1 MNNNH
6 FESPTISSPD
16 VTSLAGSLTSEDRLD
31 SDIEADLQQT
41 RIAAAVERFSLAS
54 SDALLHGSVS
64 GAVGAIGDTVSQQSS
79 SLTAGGDQSQST
91 FFQYAMLSGISSQL
105 NSLSSKMDIGSPS
118 CLSYRTHLIIGTTK
132 GVIFVFSLRQVLRFC
147 FGCSGDQKDAN
158 ADLHGSVT
166 SLCQNRDGSLLLSG
180 YSSGRIAVWQ
190 LTAPAPSTCGKDKAT
205 DETTAEDDSQGAV
218 DLSFGSETSHTPVKS
233 LTSRL
238 SSLRAGSGSAT
249 DRFKSRLLCVV
260 DDAHGVD
267 QAIHFCLFTTVPSL
281 AVCVDTGG
289 SVFQLHFKRG
299 LTGLK
304 REAVCFF
311 SGSRGEICG
320 LDTLG
325 SSSSYAE
332 HLAGCVAGDAVSQSS
347 SHDKIDFLRSASA
360 QSLASYALVAM
371 ASFTKLVIATLRP
384 RIQIVYWQP
393 LRGPASC
400 LPLLSWQWDHR
411 YCACSCSSRAVLAF
425 GRGSVV
431 HLLRAVHPSEVP
443 TNRNLPAAGALHFE
457 LTHTIEL
464 SYNLLA
470 LNWISSKNQ
479 MIALDNAS
487 QLHLLDSS
495 NGGDIEVLDLSSVGI
510 SLNSELFKGL
520 EDQGLI
526 SEALA
531 SAGKSACAHSISVY
545 GSKMVV
551 LGSDGIHVF
560 AMRTWVAIVK
570 SLFLHGLLETALS
583 HCDNALV
590 MLQSRESLEVAPA
603 RRLELSLPEV
613 PSIPEFPLSLSSLRI
628 QIASLL
634 RKYMLPLFSDWPESS
649 CSVSFAVIRAVV
661 SIGSRVDSGELI
673 FNDFYPLVE
682 TVDEWQSWFF
692 VALVQLIRTFP
703 ILGVLSGEK
712 LISLCD
718 DNSKDPALCYAVPP
732 TISMN
737 LLEWC
742 LTPSKQCFR
751 ATYLE
756 QDSVPTSHGD
766 PGRVWAEQC
775 LLRLPPACIDLNQ
788 AVKLCWNHQLYT
800 AYLHLYTNI
809 LMDFETPFKQ
819 LIECLDEEN
828 KGTQISIP
836 SSQSDCGQ
844 HLLLLIRAAFA
855 AESSSHDALPSPL
868 CVDAPTRIFN
878 LLLSESTVTGES
890 KRLTY
895 PRFPRLRLLLQ
906 YNAVDFLNMLTLSIS
921 SDSFFQEGELGL
933 AHRTHLLHKLIA
945 CTLQSALDHSPS
957 FTSFAAHV
965 FQFIVHQL
973 TLPDNRQI
981 EIEESKLFELSK
993 RICSDNGGRTEKT
1006 SLLFQSAVIELM
1018 SMDRFTDLE
1027 ACLTLAQE
1035 AGLNYICEYIHRV
1048 RGDRFSAFRDQLNEL
1063 EHFEATHPGF
1073 TTQLSDSYPE
1083 LSQMAEQVF
1092 VFLEQV
1098 FPSDG
1103 KVTQAPSDMNMS
1115 PDDVSCLRGTIVE
1128 KLEVFTMWD
1137 AERTLRILYN
1147 IFGSSISELLLLL
1160 FPEFSLYQS
1169 GKLGEPND
1177 REIKNFTTCLSLLRV
1192 YFRCRQTLQ
1201 FRLHSDDN
1209 PPDEPSDLNLSLLT
1223 QNNWDR
1229 FLMELEPSVS
1239 EYFVYLISRQ
1249 SSCQEVSLMP
1259 FLLENLS
1266 TYRPSVVLQMLSV
1279 ERHPNEMAYLY
1290 ETLGDL
1296 EKAAKLYESTFLKSW
1311 NSHIQSHPSNS
1322 CALSTT
1328 DSLSPNASAVP
1339 SKMLPHLI
1347 DDVSRA
1353 SADSWFA
1360 FCQRQTSQD
1369 DISDKRVKEIW
1380 FHVIDVLLGVQASL
1394 TDSRLIS
1401 EMNEVFHLLMSYIPS
1416 SISLPTIVSYVLQS
1430 ANKENAAKFDDKTNA
1445 LVTRLVAT
1453 CQFEADQMMLN
1464 TQLARTD
1471 LTSLLSSALTRFG
1484 RGFGT
1489 TQTHCALCAVHLRSS
1504 LVVTKHL
1511 QGGSSGNTTILF
1523 RCGHVFHT
1531 ACLQGHSST
1540 TDLCAPVLHWSCP
1553 LCEPRPN
1560 DSVSV
1565 PPHVAMKAS
1574 VSSAYTNSLPTLPQD
1589 DPILIDTPKP
1599 HKTSNP
1605 FDD

>member
-6 FESPTISSPD
+6 LESPTISSPD
-16 VTSLAGSLTSEDRLD
+16 VTSLAGSITSEDRLD

-41 RIAAAVERFSLAS
+41 RIAAAVERFSVAS

-64 GAVGAIGDTVSQQSS
+64 GAVSAIGDTASRQSS
-79 SLTAGGDQSQST
+79 SLTAGGDQNQST
-91 FFQYAMLSGISSQL
+91 FFQYAMLSGIASQL

-158 ADLHGSVT
+158 ADSHGSVT

-190 LTAPAPSTCGKDKAT
+190 LTAPASSTSGKDTAT
-205 DETTAEDDSQGAV
+205 DETATEDNSQGAV

-238 SSLRAGSGSAT
+238 SSLRAGSGSTT
-249 DRFKSRLLCVV
+249 DRFKSCLLCVV

-332 HLAGCVAGDAVSQSS
+332 HLAGCVAGDAVSESS
-347 SHDKIDFLRSASA
+347 SHDKVDFLRSASA
-360 QSLASYALVAM
+360 QTLASYALVAM

-411 YCACSCSSRAVLAF
+411 HCACGCSSRAVLAF

-443 TNRNLPAAGALHFE
+443 TNRSLSVAGALHFE
-457 LTHTIEL
+457 LTHSIEL

-470 LNWISSKNQ
+470 LSWISSKNQ
-479 MIALDNAS
+479 MVALDNAS

-495 NGGDIEVLDLSSVGI
+495 NGGDIEILDLSSVGI
-510 SLNSELFKGL
+510 SYNSELFKGL
-520 EDQGLI
+520 QDRGLI

-545 GSKMVV
+545 GSKMIV

-560 AMRTWVAIVK
+560 GMRTWVAIVK
-570 SLFLHGLLETALS
+570 SLFVHGLLETALS

-590 MLQSRESLEVAPA
+590 MLQSRESLEVAPM

-613 PSIPEFPLSLSSLRI
+613 PSIPEYPSSLSSLRI

-634 RKYMLPLFSDWPESS
+634 RKYMLPLFSDWPESW

-661 SIGSRVDSGELI
+661 SVGSRVDSGELI

-703 ILGVLSGEK
+703 IFGVLSGEK

-718 DNSKDPALCYAVPP
+718 DKSKDHALRYAVPP
-732 TISMN
+732 NISMN

-751 ATYLE
+751 AMYWE
-756 QDSVPTSHGD
+756 QDSAPASHGD

-828 KGTQISIP
+828 KSKQISIP

-855 AESSSHDALPSPL
+855 AESSSHDALPPPL
-868 CVDAPTRIFN
+868 CADAPTRIFN
-878 LLLSESTVTGES
+878 LLLSESIVTGEY
-890 KRLTY
+890 KRLTC

-906 YNAVDFLNMLTLSIS
+906 YNAVDFLNLLTLSTS

-945 CTLQSALDHSPS
+945 CTLESTLDHSSS
-957 FTSFAAHV
+957 FTSCAPHV

-981 EIEESKLFELSK
+981 EIEESKLFQLFK
-993 RICSDNGGRTEKT
+993 RICNDSGGRTEKT

-1073 TTQLSDSYPE
+1073 TTQPSDSYQE

-1098 FPSDG
+1098 FPLDG
-1103 KVTQAPSDMNMS
+1103 RITEAPSDMNMT
-1115 PDDVSCLRGTIVE
+1115 PDDVSCLRGTVVE

-1137 AERTLRILYN
+1137 AERTLRILHS

-1169 GKLGEPND
+1169 RKLGEPND
-1177 REIKNFTTCLSLLRV
+1177 REIKNSTTCLNLLRV

-1201 FRLHSDDN
+1201 SRLHSDDN
-1209 PPDEPSDLNLSLLT
+1209 LPDAPSGLNLSLLT

-1239 EYFVYLISRQ
+1239 EYYVYLLSRQ

-1266 TYRPSVVLQMLSV
+1266 TYRPSVVLQILSV

-1339 SKMLPHLI
+1339 SKMLPHLV
-1347 DDVSRA
+1347 DGVSRT

-1369 DISDKRVKEIW
+1369 GISDKRIEEIW

-1430 ANKENAAKFDDKTNA
+1430 ANKENAAKFDKKTNA

-1504 LVVTKHL
+1504 LVMTKHL

-1540 TDLCAPVLHWSCP
+1540 TELCAPVLHRSCP

-1560 DSVSV
+1560 HSVSV
-1565 PPHVAMKAS
+1565 RPHAAIKAS
-1574 VSSAYTNSLPTLPQD
+1574 VSSAYANSLSTLPQD
-1589 DPILIDTPKP
+1589 DPILIDIPKP